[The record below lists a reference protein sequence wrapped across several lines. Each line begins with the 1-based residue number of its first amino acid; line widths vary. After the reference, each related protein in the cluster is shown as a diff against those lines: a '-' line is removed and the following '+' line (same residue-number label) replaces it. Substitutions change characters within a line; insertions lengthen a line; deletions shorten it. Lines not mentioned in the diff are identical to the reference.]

1 MTRRLKFWLWVA
13 LIGIGAAMLGFSVAR
28 FLTPPSVEAPAAT
41 TDFALR
47 DLAGKT
53 HSLAAE
59 EPQPAA
65 DFQLPTLGGQQLR
78 LHDQRG
84 KVVLLNFWAT
94 WCPPCRR
101 EIPLFIELQRRYAKQ
116 GLQIVGISVDNPEA
130 VARYW
135 QEMRINYPL
144 LIADET
150 TFELMAA
157 YGNSQGGLPYSVLIA
172 ADGRIAGVKI
182 GPYHREELET
192 ALKPHLTTSKPASP

>member
-1 MTRRLKFWLWVA
+1 MSRRLKFALWAA
-13 LIGIGAAMLGFSVAR
+13 LIGIGAAILGFSVAR
-28 FLTPPSVEAPAAT
+28 FLNPPSVEAPAAT

-53 HSLAAE
+53 HSLASW
-59 EPQPAA
+59 
-65 DFQLPTLGGQQLR
+65 
-78 LHDQRG
+78 RG

-101 EIPLFIELQRRYAKQ
+101 EIPLFIDLQRRYEKQ
-116 GLQIVGISVDNPEA
+116 GLQIVGISVDSPEA

-150 TFELMAA
+150 TYKLMAA
-157 YGNSQGGLPYSVLIA
+157 YGNPQGGLPYSVLIT

-182 GPYHREELET
+182 GPYHRAELEA
-192 ALKPHLTTSKPASP
+192 ALKPHLSVSKRASP

>member
-1 MTRRLKFWLWVA
+1 MSRRLKFALWAV
-13 LIGIGAAMLGFSVAR
+13 LIGISAAILGFSVAR
-28 FLTPPSVEAPAAT
+28 FLSPPSVQAPAAA

-53 HSLAAE
+53 YSLA
-59 EPQPAA
+59 
-65 DFQLPTLGGQQLR
+65 DW
-78 LHDQRG
+78 RG

-101 EIPLFIELQRRYAKQ
+101 EIPLFIDLQRRYEKQ

-135 QEMRINYPL
+135 QETRIKYPL

-157 YGNSQGGLPYSVLIA
+157 YGNPQGGLPYSVLIA

-182 GPYHREELET
+182 GAYHRAELEA
-192 ALKPHLTTSKPASP
+192 ALKPLLSAFKPASP

>member
-1 MTRRLKFWLWVA
+1 MSRRLKFALWAV
-13 LIGIGAAMLGFSVAR
+13 LIGLGAAMLGFGVAR
-28 FLTPPSVEAPAAT
+28 FVNVLSVAAPAAT

-53 HSLAAE
+53 HSLA
-59 EPQPAA
+59 
-65 DFQLPTLGGQQLR
+65 DW
-78 LHDQRG
+78 RG

-101 EIPLFIELQRRYAKQ
+101 EIPLFIDLQRQYEQQ
-116 GLQIVGISVDNPEA
+116 GLQIVGISLDSPEA

-150 TFELMAA
+150 SYELMAA
-157 YGNSQGGLPYSVLIA
+157 YGNRQGGLPYSVLIG
-172 ADGRIAGVKI
+172 ADGKVADVKI
-182 GPYHREELET
+182 GAYHREELE
-192 ALKPHLTTSKPASP
+192 ALLKPHLSASKPASR

>member
-1 MTRRLKFWLWVA
+1 MSRHLKFALWAV
-13 LIGIGAAMLGFSVAR
+13 LIGIGAAILGFSVAR
-28 FLTPPSVEAPAAT
+28 FLNPRSVEAPVAT

-53 HSLAAE
+53 HSLASW
-59 EPQPAA
+59 
-65 DFQLPTLGGQQLR
+65 
-78 LHDQRG
+78 RG

-101 EIPLFIELQRRYAKQ
+101 EIPLFIDLQRRYEQQ

-135 QEMRINYPL
+135 QEMHINYPL

-150 TFELMAA
+150 TYELMAA
-157 YGNSQGGLPYSVLIA
+157 YGNRQGGLPYSVLIA

-182 GPYHREELET
+182 GPYHRKELEI
-192 ALKPHLTTSKPASP
+192 ALKPLLSAPKPASP

>member
-1 MTRRLKFWLWVA
+1 MSRRLKFVLWAA
-13 LIGIGAAMLGFSVAR
+13 LVGIGAAILGFSVAR
-28 FLTPPSVEAPAAT
+28 FLNPPSVQVPAAT

-53 HSLAAE
+53 HSLASW
-59 EPQPAA
+59 
-65 DFQLPTLGGQQLR
+65 
-78 LHDQRG
+78 RG

-101 EIPLFIELQRRYAKQ
+101 EIPLFIDLQRRYEQQ
-116 GLQIVGISVDNPEA
+116 GLQIVGISVDNPES

-150 TFELMAA
+150 TYELMAA
-157 YGNSQGGLPYSVLIA
+157 YGNRQGGLPYSVLIT
-172 ADGRIAGVKI
+172 ADGQIAGVKI
-182 GPYHREELET
+182 GPYHRTELEA
-192 ALKPHLTTSKPASP
+192 ALQPHLSASKPASP

>member
-1 MTRRLKFWLWVA
+1 MSRRQKFALWVA
-13 LIGIGAAMLGFSVAR
+13 LIGIGAAILGFSVAR
-28 FLTPPSVEAPAAT
+28 FLHVPPVATPAAT

-53 HSLAAE
+53 HSLI
-59 EPQPAA
+59 
-65 DFQLPTLGGQQLR
+65 DW
-78 LHDQRG
+78 RG

-101 EIPLFIELQRRYAKQ
+101 EIPLFIELQDRYAKQ

-157 YGNSQGGLPYSVLIA
+157 YGNPKGGLPYSVLIG
-172 ADGRIAGVKI
+172 ADGRIAAVKL

-192 ALKPHLTTSKPASP
+192 TLKPHLSVLKPASP